1 MEKQLFTWGSWDMF
15 DTLFMSFMDCTF
27 IKNVGKYKVGDKA
40 YCIDMDYENG
50 TMSVYES
57 EDDLDTP
64 SATFKLELHAYE
76 LE

>member
-1 MEKQLFTWGSWDMF
+1 MEKQLFTWGSWDLC
-15 DTLFMSFMDCTF
+15 DTLFIAFMNCVF
-27 IKNVGKYKVGDKA
+27 IKDVGKYKAGDKA

-57 EDDLDTP
+57 ADDLDTP
-64 SATFKLELHAYE
+64 SATFKLELHTYE

>member
-1 MEKQLFTWGSWDMF
+1 MEKQLFTWGSWDSI
-15 DTLFMSFMDCTF
+15 DTLFMSFTNCTF
-27 IKNVGKYKVGDKA
+27 IKNVGKYKVGDEV

-57 EDDLDTP
+57 DDDLDTP